1 MSLTTTFFYSVEAT
15 ELFTATG
22 TETASTETILF
33 TETTTVTAD
42 TQTITITETATAGV
56 TSTDVQTA
64 AAVTSTSWT
73 YQIGSSSLKVR
84 GTALSTAV
92 PSYATDVCSSWDQY
106 VLACKCAGVTAGTTT
121 VALETITV
129 TVPATATSTV
139 ATVSVTS
146 TETVSVTATVS
157 ATELATVALTEF
169 ATTTSTATL
178 TTTAIVSQTTTP
190 VAVAP
195 RTCKAT
201 NLPFRAST
209 VFAEDASTRFM
220 DVTLSYASCAWQ
232 TFPGAVF
239 GDSDSLNSMWRQDS
253 EGYLELAYP
262 LGTQT
267 TVLAPYLDLSKATKA
282 TLAVAAKPKAD
293 VLAGA
298 ASGTFARL
306 RACVDADTNV
316 VYITAAGRSNILAC
330 GNAFWLSTGDGADV
344 YTPNCRILAPTAAF
358 S

>member
-1 MSLTTTFFYSVEAT
+1 MTATFVQSVQAT

-22 TETASTETILF
+22 TETASIETILF

-42 TQTITITETATAGV
+42 TQTITITETATVGV
-56 TSTDVQTA
+56 TETDVQTA
-64 AAVTSTSWT
+64 ATVTSTSWT
-73 YQIGSSSLKVR
+73 YQSGASSLKAR

-92 PSYATDVCSSWDQY
+92 PAYATDVCSSWDQY

-121 VALETITV
+121 VAVETVTI

-139 ATVSVTS
+139 ATVSLTS
-146 TETVSVTATVS
+146 TETISVTATVS
-157 ATELATVALTEF
+157 TTELATVALTES

-178 TTTAIVSQTTTP
+178 TTTAIVSGTTTP
-190 VAVAP
+190 VVVAP
-195 RTCKAT
+195 RTCKPV

-209 VFAEDASTRFM
+209 VFAEDGSTRFM
-220 DVTLSYASCAWQ
+220 DVTIGYDTCAWQ

-239 GDSDSLNSMWRQDS
+239 GQTSSYKSMWRQDS

-262 LGTQT
+262 LGTET
-267 TVLAPYLDLSKATKA
+267 TVRAPYLNLSTSTKA
-282 TLAVAAKPKAD
+282 SIAVLAKPKAD
-293 VLAGA
+293 VLAGV

-306 RACVDADTNV
+306 RACIDADTNV
-316 VYITAAGRSNILAC
+316 VYITAAGRSNILSC
-330 GNAFWLSTGDGADV
+330 GNTFYLSTGDGTD
-344 YTPNCRILAPTAAF
+344 YISSCLTLAPTAAF